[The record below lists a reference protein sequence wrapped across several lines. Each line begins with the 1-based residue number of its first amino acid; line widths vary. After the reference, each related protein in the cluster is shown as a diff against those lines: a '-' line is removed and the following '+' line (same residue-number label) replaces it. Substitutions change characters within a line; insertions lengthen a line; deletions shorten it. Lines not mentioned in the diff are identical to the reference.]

1 MDANQARRRG
11 TDLVSRPVSET
22 SAASSEPHVEAFKY
36 SALQLDKDCTRL
48 VCIEPAGKDD
58 DPISCTLIDAAF
70 GDRPKYQ
77 ALSYMW
83 GDEADK
89 LKILVNGAEFHVT
102 HNLFDALQFLRRKP
116 ERRPV
121 WIDAISI
128 NQADVPERNRQ
139 LQMMPYI
146 YFRAETV
153 LVWLGKKYAK
163 YETADAKED
172 LGTGPEPARKNIS
185 DEGIGAPN
193 SLTVGG
199 DCSSTPASDAHQVS
213 VVEFA
218 EEVRTDR
225 YWDRVWIIQ
234 EIGRA
239 HRIQVCFGS
248 RRIIDW
254 KTFIDVIAYK
264 APKERFGGPY
274 HLDELLKQKYKGG
287 HTLRKLLE
295 NHRDALCTDQR
306 DKIYGLVGLAMD
318 ARGFPM
324 DYGKREVNVWTDTM
338 RFMNG
343 QSLLQGSDLVEFGRM
358 VRDLLLGSGIGP
370 VYTVAHP
377 RPQEATKLVHEGQV
391 SGDPDVFTLRAYVYG
406 CIQYLGPTTTDVVSN
421 LQLADE
427 WAMALQS
434 NFSKDLSHA
443 HLESNNLMR
452 KILDADE
459 ASLAKLCH
467 SHMSVL
473 CWRPQ
478 TGYNKPFDEFK
489 WKLPYIKQVQEK
501 KSLPEFTAV
510 SKLQDDNDRYL
521 FQVNQITRE
530 WTPYK
535 TGIASSQAEPGDLV
549 CWIPG
554 VKQAV
559 LVRVGFASGDKVHL
573 QVCGTARITCDF
585 DSDATSED
593 KRQGCKLL
601 ELDILVD
608 AHTLFV
614 ILAS

>member
-11 TDLVSRPVSET
+11 TDSVSRPVSGT
-22 SAASSEPHVEAFKY
+22 SGASSEPHVEAFKY
-36 SALQLDKDCTRL
+36 SALQPDKDCTRL
-48 VCIEPAGKDD
+48 VCIQPAGKED
-58 DPISCTLIDAAF
+58 DPISCTLIDAVF

-89 LKILVNGAEFHVT
+89 LKILLNGAEFYVT
-102 HNLFDALQFLRRKP
+102 HNLFDALQFLRLEPDRM
-116 ERRPV
+116 PV

-146 YFRAETV
+146 YFRADTV

-163 YETADAKED
+163 YESVDAKED
-172 LGTGPEPARKNIS
+172 IGTGSELVGNNIS
-185 DEGIGAPN
+185 DKTIGPPN
-193 SLTVGG
+193 RSTVDG
-199 DCSSTPASDAHQVS
+199 DCSSTPASGEHTAGEA
-213 VVEFA
+213 EFA

-234 EIGRA
+234 EIGKA
-239 HRIQVCFGS
+239 HRIQVCFGY

-254 KTFIDVIAYK
+254 ETFIKLIAYK

-274 HLDELLKQKYKGG
+274 YLDELRKQKDKGG

-295 NHRDALCTDQR
+295 NHRGALCTDQR
-306 DKIYGLVGLAMD
+306 DKVYGLVGLAMD

-324 DYGKREVNVWTDTM
+324 DYGKREIDVWTDTM

-343 QSLLQGSDLVEFGRM
+343 NGLLRGSDLVEFGRM
-358 VRDLLLGSGIGP
+358 VRGLLLGPGMGP
-370 VYTVAHP
+370 VHSVAHP
-377 RPQEATKLVHEGQV
+377 KPQEATRLVLEGNV
-391 SGDPDVFTLRAYVYG
+391 SDNQDVFTLRAYVYG
-406 CIQYLGPTTTDVVSN
+406 CIQYLGPTTADVVSN

-434 NFSKDLSHA
+434 NFTEDLSHA
-443 HLESNNLMR
+443 HWESDNLMR

-473 CWRPQ
+473 CWRPG
-478 TGYNKPFDEFK
+478 TGYGEPFEK
-489 WKLPYIKQVQEK
+489 MTRSLPYIKRVQEK
-501 KSLPEFTAV
+501 KSLPKFTAV
-510 SKLQDDNDRYL
+510 SKLRDNNDRYL
-521 FQVNQITRE
+521 FQVNQIDHKR
-530 WTPYK
+530 TPYK

-554 VKQAV
+554 VRQAV
-559 LVRVGFASGDKVHL
+559 LVRVGFDTGNKVHL

-585 DSDATSED
+585 ESEAALED
-593 KRQGCKLL
+593 KRRLL
-601 ELDILVD
+601 PLDILVD